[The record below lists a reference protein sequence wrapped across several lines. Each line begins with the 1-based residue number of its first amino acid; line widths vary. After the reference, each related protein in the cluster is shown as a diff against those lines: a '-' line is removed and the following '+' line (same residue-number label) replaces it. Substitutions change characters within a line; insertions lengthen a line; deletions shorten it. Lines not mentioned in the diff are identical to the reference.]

1 MKKIIVISLGGSLIV
16 PEKMNAPFLVQ
27 FTKTLKKHYKN
38 YKFVIVCGGGVIA
51 RKYIAALREENPRK
65 SQKELNQAGI
75 RATRMNARFMIQFF
89 GKEANDSLPVN
100 MKEVKDNLKKNNVV
114 ICGALRYTPNSTSD
128 STAAKLAHFLKT
140 DFINMTNVAG
150 LYNKDPTKHK
160 NARFIPSISWKEFEK
175 RALKIKFK
183 PGQNFVLDQQAA
195 KVIKKH
201 KIPTYL
207 LGPELQNIQKV
218 LEGKKFKGTLIEG

>member
-1 MKKIIVISLGGSLIV
+1 MKKLTVISLGGSLII
-16 PEKMNAPFLVQ
+16 PEKMNTALLIKFI
-27 FTKTLKKHYKN
+27 KTLRKHYN
-38 YKFVIVCGGGVIA
+38 THKFVIVCGGGVIA
-51 RKYIAALREENPRK
+51 RKYISALKAEGK
-65 SQKELNQAGI
+65 KQSELARAGI
-75 RATRMNARFMIQFF
+75 RATRTNAQLIMQMF
-89 GKEANDSLPVN
+89 GKEANDTLPTS
-100 MKEVKDNLKKNNVV
+100 MKQVKSNLQKNNVV
-114 ICGALRYTPNSTSD
+114 ICGALRFTPGSTSD
-128 STAAKLAHFLKT
+128 GTAAKLAHYLNTK
-140 DFINMTNVAG
+140 FINLTNVAG

-175 RALKIKFK
+175 MALKIKFK